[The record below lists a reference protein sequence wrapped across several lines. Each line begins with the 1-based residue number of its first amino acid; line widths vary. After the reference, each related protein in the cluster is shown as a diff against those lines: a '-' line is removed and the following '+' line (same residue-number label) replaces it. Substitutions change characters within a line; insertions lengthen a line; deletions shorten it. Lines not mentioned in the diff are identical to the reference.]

1 MTVGNLRRQVRELK
15 AYKGFD
21 IALEQRLAYLTS
33 EVGEVAR
40 EVLRLSRDGSAD
52 VRTMGAEQ
60 VASVRA
66 KLGIKIYDVLWS
78 LLDLADLVGG
88 DLEGAFEK
96 KAERN
101 KGREW

>member
-15 AYKGFD
+15 ADKGFD
-21 IALEQRLAYLTS
+21 ITLEQRLAYLTS

-40 EVLRLSRDGSAD
+40 EVLRLSRDGNTD
-52 VRTMGAEQ
+52 VGTMDAEQ

-66 KLGIKIYDVLWS
+66 KLGMEIYDVLWN
-78 LLDLADLVGG
+78 LLDLADLAGV
-88 DLEGAFEK
+88 DLEGAFEQ

-101 KGREW
+101 KGRKW

>member
-21 IALEQRLAYLTS
+21 ITLERRLAYLTS
-33 EVGEVAR
+33 QVGEVAR
-40 EVLRLSRDGSAD
+40 EVLRLSRDGGAD

-60 VASVRA
+60 VASVRT
-66 KLGIKIYDVLWS
+66 KLRIKIYDVLWS
-78 LLDLADLVGG
+78 LLDLADLRGG

-96 KAERN
+96 KTERN